1 MKRLPQNQS
10 KNIGKCKMASIFW
23 IVWNKAFVDTYTWK
37 NFNML
42 WKKYRTRDRSRQERR
57 NEKLELTEIK
67 KNLRVKKILWKRKG

>member
-23 IVWNKAFVDTYTWK
+23 IVRNKAFVDTYTWK
-37 NFNML
+37 NFNKL

-67 KNLRVKKILWKRKG
+67 KI